1 MHSLGLPRP
10 GTAAA
15 GKSSSK
21 YGTWE
26 KQQAGGTLESIVN
39 QAAKSTPAFAAD
51 DENILPWFEPHRDAL
66 VPSSHQTISADE
78 QHSGQAVPAPAAKLV
93 ASSSGSVPRKRS
105 GGGRTPTSPSSP
117 ENTSF
122 TELAAG
128 DHDASSSRSRP
139 SLVRT
144 YHLLQSQITKSRANS
159 LRFL

>member
-10 GTAAA
+10 GTAA

-39 QAAKSTPAFAAD
+39 QAAKSTPAFADD

-66 VPSSHQTISADE
+66 VPSSHQTIS
-78 QHSGQAVPAPAAKLV
+78 GQAVPAAAAKLV